1 MYKSIKSNMKR
12 EKMQRDNSR
21 YCRKMGPLAERS
33 YEVDMS
39 NVGPLLSVPMEDLV
53 SLGLAPEWDQFAFIS
68 SKSFK
73 SPRGK
78 YAFLAGADSDTF
90 RSVYEQSTGVCMKT
104 HAKVN
109 GKPLHVSRLM
119 PFNAKASVPCLQG
132 VPEQVPYPCGDD
144 VSSCTDVSVRN
155 PFLQSVTDF
164 VMYMTLRYI
173 ISNHSV
179 QGPKLL
185 DTRYTVLRA
194 WIRSKTPLL
203 SGTFYDDKTRMM
215 WVFEFRMSFPVCPT
229 CHREFGRLVNVHLS
243 AKYPAY
249 QPHCSSRCAATDP
262 RVAAK
267 LEASSM
273 ERFGVKRPSM
283 SKDVIAKT
291 RRTLVERYGTD
302 CTFKDERIK
311 EKSRETSRRRYGT
324 DYPAQNPEI
333 AAKSV
338 DTLLR
343 RYGAST
349 PLRVPEFLAKAK
361 ATLRA
366 KYGSD
371 SPLGNKEVLERAR
384 ATRFSSM
391 RRENCIPVEGGFL
404 DNSKWERIVYDICV
418 KHGLEF
424 RYHPVLLEFEFDGK
438 IHHYEPD
445 FEINGRLYECKGD
458 HLIRPDGKWQSVYDH
473 SKDGLYEA
481 KHQCAI
487 RNNVRILTAFDMQFA
502 EDIILHPELDNV
514 DGQGYSVNRARAVT
528 DVSEKKCFGLTDDE
542 VVRICMESEF
552 PGTLTWP
559 ADHPIWD
566 CNVRGR
572 ISPREAWGR
581 PSYIQKAV
589 ANMFS
594 MINREVY
601 GVRRDTKF
609 IDSHRSAFEKCIA
622 GDRSELLLK
631 VLNRFTIARIAPKVT
646 ALHERLFLKIV
657 DESGFDISNGIYCP
671 MAGFGGIVRGARKWM
686 RDRGIDPSGKVYAAD
701 INPSLCRRYGWLNK
715 DVLSEVV
722 ETDRIVVA
730 CPPFSD
736 TEQWPGTPSESYI
749 GFHEW
754 ARLVREHVRAP
765 GYILIGP
772 SERYVREKDRNGR
785 TLSPMFAHRE
795 QARYY
800 PEYRGGTL

>member
-1 MYKSIKSNMKR
+1 
-12 EKMQRDNSR
+12 MQRDNSR

-33 YEVDMS
+33 YEVDVS

-53 SLGLAPEWDQFAFIS
+53 SLGLAPEWNPFAFIS

-78 YAFLAGADSDTF
+78 YAFLAGVDSDTF

-119 PFNAKASVPCLQG
+119 PFNAKVSDPCFPG
-132 VPEQVPYPCGDD
+132 VPEQVPYPCGADVPSCAD
-144 VSSCTDVSVRN
+144 VSLRN
-155 PFLQSVTDF
+155 PILQSVTDF

-215 WVFEFRMSFPVCPT
+215 WVFEFRTSFPVCPT

-267 LEASSM
+267 FEASSM

-324 DYPAQNPEI
+324 DYPAQNPRI

-343 RYGAST
+343 RYGVST
-349 PLRVPEFLAKAK
+349 PLRVPEFLEKAK
-361 ATLRA
+361 
-366 KYGSD
+366 K
-371 SPLGNKEVLERAR
+371 
-384 ATRFSSM
+384 TR
-391 RRENCIPVEGGFL
+391 
-404 DNSKWERIVYDICV
+404 Y
-418 KHGLEF
+418 
-424 RYHPVLLEFEFDGK
+424 
-438 IHHYEPD
+438 
-445 FEINGRLYECKGD
+445 
-458 HLIRPDGKWQSVYDH
+458 
-473 SKDGLYEA
+473 
-481 KHQCAI
+481 
-487 RNNVRILTAFDMQFA
+487 
-502 EDIILHPELDNV
+502 
-514 DGQGYSVNRARAVT
+514 GYSSLLIGGSLQPCVRLDGCTSDRSCAVT

-552 PGTLTWP
+552 PGTFTWP

-622 GDRSELLLK
+622 GDCSALLLK

-686 RDRGIDPSGKVYAAD
+686 RDRVIDPSGKVYAAD
-701 INPSLCRRYGWLNK
+701 INTSLCLRYGWLNK
-715 DVLSEVV
+715 DVLSDVV

-736 TEQWPGTPSESYI
+736 TEQWPGTPHESYI

-754 ARLVREHVRAP
+754 ARLIREHVKAP

-800 PEYRGGTL
+800 PEYSGGTP